1 MTAKATI
8 SPIRLQKQDL
18 ATDNSAVTGNLA
30 VTGNSAVTGDSA
42 VGWIVEVVRASSSSR
57 QKVWS
62 PVVLQQV
69 KEKKAGIP
77 V

>member
-1 MTAKATI
+1 MRKPGAQAHLKG
-8 SPIRLQKQDL
+8 
-18 ATDNSAVTGNLA
+18 TGGSLKKF
-30 VTGNSAVTGDSA
+30 
-42 VGWIVEVVRASSSSR
+42 VGWIVEVVRASSRSR

>member
-1 MTAKATI
+1 MKAQNKVEKAKPVTKATVMK
-8 SPIRLQKQDL
+8 S
-18 ATDNSAVTGNLA
+18 ATRSL
-30 VTGNSAVTGDSA
+30 
-42 VGWIVEVVRASSSSR
+42 VGWIVEVVRASSRSR
-57 QKVWS
+57 QKVRS